1 MTRPQLQPSADP
13 WAALVSRGLI
23 SRTLASAY
31 RTGAKVPGRDR
42 CAYWRTLGYE
52 IAVLQ
57 IDSATRLAIIT
68 DWPEREVDGE

>member
-1 MTRPQLQPSADP
+1 MPRPRLQPATDP

-52 IAVLQ
+52 IAIVERAGKRCAL
-57 IDSATRLAIIT
+57 IT